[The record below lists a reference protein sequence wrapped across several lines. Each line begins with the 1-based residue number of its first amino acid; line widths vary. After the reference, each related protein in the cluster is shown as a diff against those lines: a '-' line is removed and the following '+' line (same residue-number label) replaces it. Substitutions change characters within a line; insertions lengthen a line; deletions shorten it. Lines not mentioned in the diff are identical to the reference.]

1 MRAMSLSQ
9 PGGVDGGQR
18 RGTRGALMALVKGSH
33 AVQTVLPW
41 QRRSVSRSFMVPEP
55 SFFLL
60 VGQEEQL
67 PGPKPIHLSP
77 RKVNP

>member
-1 MRAMSLSQ
+1 MR
-9 PGGVDGGQR
+9 
-18 RGTRGALMALVKGSH
+18 
-33 AVQTVLPW
+33 
-41 QRRSVSRSFMVPEP
+41 RSFMVPEP

-77 RKVNP
+77 RKVNPWILRVIKAIEIMSFSVGKRVFTHTA